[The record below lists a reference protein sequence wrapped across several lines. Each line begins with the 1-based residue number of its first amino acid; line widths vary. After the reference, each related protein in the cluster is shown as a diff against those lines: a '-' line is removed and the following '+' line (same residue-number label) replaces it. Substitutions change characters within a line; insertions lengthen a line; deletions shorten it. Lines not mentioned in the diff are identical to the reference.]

1 MTADSAVAH
10 FSLFRACP
18 RRPASATR
26 RPPPPTAAGYLA
38 DWFSKSIISLNSQ
51 ILSACSY
58 ALPSPR
64 FSLFSFRY
72 ETDRAVEPVM
82 LSAATSASQED
93 RGGYGGGALLRKI
106 GVGILAAA
114 YVGMILGLLLTL
126 AAILGVSLVRLWV
139 EEPVLLRERL
149 SFDYTAAHPTAT
161 FSFAHGSSGGG
172 GFIGHKGIFVPKNK
186 KVGVPLGHTF
196 YVSLVLVMPESDYN
210 RELGIFQVG
219 AELISNGGSARTR
232 SSQPCMLHFTS
243 QPIRLMRELVWGLP
257 LLLGITA
264 ESQRIVIPM
273 IRHKESHPRTE
284 AVRVTLMPRAGTV
297 ELPQVYGAEIVLK
310 SHLPWTKEI
319 LHRWKW
325 TLYVWATL
333 YIYTT
338 LLIISLCCFRPL
350 VVPLLR
356 GGDAGAHEEEGFA
369 SEGREEEEESDVL
382 ESWKRRRLG
391 RYRRKRGTMVVE
403 PKVVVEE
410 PPETVAA
417 VESSAS
423 SYTITREDTNPD
435 APREEAEDSESVCFG
450 SGVEE

>member
-1 MTADSAVAH
+1 MSPPAY
-10 FSLFRACP
+10 P

-26 RPPPPTAAGYLA
+26 RPPPPPPTAAGYLT

-82 LSAATSASQED
+82 LSANNASSASED
-93 RGGYGGGALLRKI
+93 GRGGYGGGALLRKI

-149 SFDYTAAHPTAT
+149 DFDYTAAHPTAT
-161 FSFAHGSSGGG
+161 FSFAHGSSGSGG

-243 QPIRLMRELVWGLP
+243 QPIRLMKELVWGLP

-284 AVRVTLMPRAGTV
+284 AIRVTLMPRSGTV

-310 SHLPWTKEI
+310 SHLPWMKEI

-325 TLYVWATL
+325 TFYVWVTL

-338 LLIISLCCFRPL
+338 LIIVSLCCFRPL

-356 GGDAGAHEEEGFA
+356 GDAGAHGEEGFVLEA
-369 SEGREEEEESDVL
+369 SEGREEEERNVL

-391 RYRRKRGTMVVE
+391 RYRRKRGTMVDE
-403 PKVVVEE
+403 PKVVVVE
-410 PPETVAA
+410 PPETVV

-423 SYTITREDTNPD
+423 SYTITREDTDPD
-435 APREEAEDSESVCFG
+435 APREEADDSESVCFG